1 MLSLVMAKIDCESY
15 GGTEIFI
22 FSDFLGTS
30 LSLALIGWLV
40 ALARFSLVDQLR
52 CWLAV
57 LTARCELVGSKR
69 VEENGEEFF

>member
-1 MLSLVMAKIDCESY
+1 MVGLRYLYSVISWALLC
-15 GGTEIFI
+15 
-22 FSDFLGTS
+22 
-30 LSLALIGWLV
+30 SLALIGWFV
-40 ALARFSLVDQLR
+40 ALARLSLVDQLR